1 MKKFFKT
8 FLALSLIGGV
18 FTFTGCKDFG
28 DDINSLDNRLTAV
41 EGTVKDLKSKI
52 EAGSVV
58 TGVESVANGVK
69 VTLSDGKSFVLTNGK
84 DGANGADGKDGV
96 NGTDGKDGVNGTDGK
111 DGKNGS
117 VVTIGENGNWFI
129 DGVDTGMPSRGK
141 DGANGADGKDGANG
155 TDGKDGA
162 NGADGKDG
170 ADGAD
175 GADGIYYYP
184 GANGY
189 WIKVDP
195 NKTPAE
201 ETETEYSWIAPD
213 TVTAAWD
220 EENGTL
226 TLAGVEGSEK
236 PIVINL
242 TTVLRSLAFVPEVM
256 AQGLGV
262 IDFYSIYDI
271 NGKFAA
277 SNQPKVTYRLN
288 PQNANVKGA
297 EWSFINRNVTTKVA
311 GDDNKLI
318 SIVSEEAGEKGGMVF
333 ELMAQADKLPADATA
348 KGNQVLVALQAAVGG
363 EEVVSDY
370 AFVEKTDLKSFDI
383 INKDKYSAKPSKVVN
398 YYSVPAA
405 ADKLA
410 ETAVKT
416 AVPLGAKENLTF
428 VYNTSLDINKY
439 LETYNDKVKKSL
451 PEIYVYP
458 TYKVQLVKMY
468 KGADNLTDQQKFVAL
483 QEKDGAYTLSV
494 NSEWLQNGGRA
505 AIGRTPVLFVQ
516 SIVAGKVVAESYIKV
531 AIVDEDYTEEDKGDR
546 TYVTINGEFKYTEID
561 PENGED
567 MNLSWIAANA
577 DIFDVLG
584 MSYDEFVA
592 NYNINDVDVSYKVGT
607 AAFSNVAPAGVT
619 YDASGLESPTATN
632 AVIVNISN
640 AVKENTSGTVKV
652 TIPAKN
658 NKLHYNVVVEFNY
671 TVSHEHVWPAFNPD
685 YLIGE
690 NIIQVKGKLNE
701 DGTSWVMSS
710 SMKEHF
716 KNYLDKFEY
725 EGNHTSFSFSLVEKP
740 VQTGASIDGTDYTD
754 QEIALTEK
762 LEGKSK
768 DYKVLMTSVLAN
780 GNKCTKE
787 YIVRFVS
794 PFKVVANPVI
804 LKTYQALPDKADL
817 VNYFTVKDNDD
828 KVVFEKGKVTKYGA
842 DTYKLKDAS
851 ADSKGDFTFEYDVK
865 TDASWGGRLKLD
877 GSVLEWNNMGT
888 DLQQDKETDYT
899 VKAAVSNICII
910 KGEAKVTVLSTAHSK

>member
-8 FLALSLIGGV
+8 FLALSLMGGV

-141 DGANGADGKDGANG
+141 DGS
-155 TDGKDGA
+155 
-162 NGADGKDG
+162 DG
-170 ADGAD
+170 ADGSD
-175 GADGIYYYP
+175 GTDGVDGIYYYP

-242 TTVLRSLAFVPEVM
+242 TTVLRSLAFVPKVM

-262 IDFYSIYDI
+262 IEFYSIYDI

-318 SIVSEEAGEKGGMVF
+318 SIVSKEAGEKGGMVF
-333 ELMAQADKLPADATA
+333 EIKAQADNLPVDATE
-348 KGNQVLVALQAAVGG
+348 KGDQVLVALQAAVGG

-370 AFVEKTDLKSFDI
+370 AFVEKTDLRSFDI
-383 INKDKYSAKPSKVVN
+383 INKAKYAAKPSSVVK
-398 YYSVPAA
+398 YYSVPAVS
-405 ADKLA
+405 DKLA

-416 AVPLGAKENLTF
+416 AVPLDAEKNLTF
-428 VYNTSLDINKY
+428 AYNETLDINKY
-439 LETYNDKVKKSL
+439 LETYNEKVKTSL

-458 TYKVQLVKMY
+458 SYKVQLVKKY
-468 KGADNLTDQQKFVAL
+468 LGTDGITDQQKFVTL
-483 QEKDGAYTLSV
+483 DEEDGAYTLSV
-494 NSEWLQNGGRA
+494 DSKWLSNSGKP

-531 AIVDEDYTEEDKGDR
+531 EIAKEAEQPEEPKGDK
-546 TYVTINGEFKYTEID
+546 TFWETSAEFEYTEID
-561 PENGED
+561 SEDGENMSLPWTD
-567 MNLSWIAANA
+567 ANS

-584 MSYDEFVA
+584 VSYTEFVD
-592 NYNINDVDVSYKVGT
+592 NYDVKKVVVSYSDAT
-607 AAFSNVAPAGVT
+607 HAGITVN
-619 YDASGLESPTATN
+619 AEGLEDPTSTN
-632 AVIVNISN
+632 AVNVNIN
-640 AVKENTSGTVKV
+640 NKVKENTKGTVTVK
-652 TIPAKN
+652 IPANDNMKN
-658 NKLHYNVVVEFNY
+658 VNVVIKFNY
-671 TVSHEHVWPAFNPD
+671 TVKHEHVWPAFNPD

-740 VQTGASIDGTDYTD
+740 VQTGAEITGTDYTD
-754 QEIALTEK
+754 QEIALTEPLK
-762 LEGKSK
+762 GESK

-780 GNKCTKE
+780 GNKCTKQ
-787 YIVRFVS
+787 YVVRFVS
-794 PFKVVANPVI
+794 PFVVEAMPVT
-804 LKTYQALPDKADL
+804 LKTYAATPDNADL
-817 VNYFTVKDNDD
+817 IEYVSVKDRDG
-828 KVVFEKGKVTKYGA
+828 KVVYEDGEVTKYGA
-842 DTYKLKDAS
+842 DTYKLVT
-851 ADSKGDFTFEYDVK
+851 GDFTMVYDVK
-865 TDASWGGRLKLD
+865 TDASWGDRLYFTEE
-877 GSVLEWNNMGT
+877 GGTVLEWNNLGT
-888 DLQQDKETDYT
+888 DLQKDKETTYSVEAT
-899 VKAAVSNICII
+899 VSTLCVLDK
-910 KGEAKVTVLSTAHSK
+910 EAKVTVLSTAHSKN

>member
-8 FLALSLIGGV
+8 FLALSLMGGV

-141 DGANGADGKDGANG
+141 DGS
-155 TDGKDGA
+155 
-162 NGADGKDG
+162 DG
-170 ADGAD
+170 ADGSD
-175 GADGIYYYP
+175 GSDGSDGTDGVDGIYYYP

-213 TVTAAWD
+213 TVTAVWN
-220 EENGTL
+220 EEKGTL

-288 PQNANVKGA
+288 PQNANVKDA
-297 EWSFINRNVTTKVA
+297 EWSFINRSVTTKVA
-311 GDDNKLI
+311 GDKNKDLI
-318 SIVSEEAGEKGGMVF
+318 EIINNEVGEDGGMVF
-333 ELMAQADKLPADATA
+333 ELEAQADKLPADATA
-348 KGNQVLVALQAAVGG
+348 KGKQVLVALQASVGG

-370 AFVEKTDLKSFDI
+370 AFVEKTDLVSFDI
-383 INKDKYSAKPSKVVN
+383 INKASYSAKPSSVVK
-398 YYSVPAA
+398 YYSVPAVS
-405 ADKLA
+405 DKLA

-416 AVPLGAKENLTF
+416 AVPLGADKNLTF
-428 VYNTSLDINKY
+428 VYNETLDINKY
-439 LETYNDKVKKSL
+439 LETYNEKVEKSL

-458 TYKVQLVKMY
+458 TYKVQLVKKY
-468 KGADNLTDQQKFVAL
+468 LGSDNLTDQQKFVAL

-494 NSEWLQNGGRA
+494 DSEWLQNGGRA

-516 SIVAGKVVAESYIKV
+516 SIVAEKVVAESYIKV
-531 AIVDEDYTEEDKGDR
+531 EITDENYTEEDKGDR

-561 PENGED
+561 SKNGED
-567 MNLSWIAANA
+567 MKLSWIAANA

-607 AAFSNVAPAGVT
+607 AAFSDDAPAGVT

-652 TIPAKN
+652 TIPAYN

-725 EGNHTSFSFSLVEKP
+725 EGNHTSFSFSLVP
-740 VQTGASIDGTDYTD
+740 VQTGAEINGTDYTD
-754 QEIALTEK
+754 QEIALTEP
-762 LEGKSK
+762 LQGESK

-780 GNKCTKE
+780 GNKCTKQ
-787 YIVRFVS
+787 YVVRFVS
-794 PFKVVANPVI
+794 PFVVEAMPVT
-804 LKTYQALPDKADL
+804 LKTYAATPDNADL
-817 VNYFTVKDNDD
+817 IEYVSVKDRDG
-828 KVVFEKGKVTKYGA
+828 KVVYEDGEVTKYGA
-842 DTYKLKDAS
+842 DTYKLVT
-851 ADSKGDFTFEYDVK
+851 GDFTMVYEVK
-865 TDASWGGRLKLD
+865 TDASWGDRLYFTEE
-877 GSVLEWNNMGT
+877 GGTVLEWNNLGT
-888 DLQQDKETDYT
+888 DLQKDKETTYSVEAT
-899 VKAAVSNICII
+899 VSNLCVLD
-910 KGEAKVTVLSTAHSK
+910 KEAKVTVLSTANSKN

>member
-383 INKDKYSAKPSKVVN
+383 INKDEYSAKPSKVVN

-439 LETYNDKVKKSL
+439 LETYNEKVKKSL

-458 TYKVQLVKMY
+458 TYKVQLVKKY
-468 KGADNLTDQQKFVAL
+468 LGSDNLTDQQKFVTL
-483 QEKDGAYTLSV
+483 LEEDGAYTLSV
-494 NSEWLQNGGRA
+494 DSEWLQNGGRA

-531 AIVDEDYTEEDKGDR
+531 RITDEDETEEDKGDR

-561 PENGED
+561 PEYGEY
-567 MNLSWIAANA
+567 MELSWTDANA
-577 DIFDVLG
+577 KILEVLG
-584 MSYDEFVA
+584 MSYEQFVVNYEISKTKALITTKDEP
-592 NYNINDVDVSYKVGT
+592 T
-607 AAFSNVAPAGVT
+607 GVHVYYWNQYPEEQT
-619 YDASGLESPTATN
+619 PTN
-632 AVIVNISN
+632 MLWVNITN
-640 AVKENTSGTVKV
+640 LVKENTSGTVKV
-652 TIPAKN
+652 TIPAYN

-740 VQTGASIDGTDYTD
+740 VQTGAEINGTDYTD
-754 QEIALTEK
+754 QEIALTEPLK
-762 LEGKSK
+762 GESK

-780 GNKCTKE
+780 GNKCTKQ
-787 YIVRFVS
+787 YVVRFVS
-794 PFKVVANPVI
+794 PFVVEAMPVT
-804 LKTYQALPDKADL
+804 LKTYAATPDNADL
-817 VNYFTVKDNDD
+817 IEYVSVKDRDG
-828 KVVFEKGKVTKYGA
+828 KVVYEDGAVTKYGA
-842 DTYKLKDAS
+842 DTYKLVTD
-851 ADSKGDFTFEYDVK
+851 DFTMVYGVK
-865 TDASWGGRLKLD
+865 TDASWGDRLYFTEE
-877 GSVLEWNNMGT
+877 GGTVLEWNNLGT
-888 DLQQDKETDYT
+888 DLQKDKETVYSVEAT
-899 VKAAVSNICII
+899 VDNLCVLDK
-910 KGEAKVTVLSTAHSK
+910 EAKVTVLSTANSKK